1 MFIILAYAYGA
12 LGILVKDSF
21 TSVSSNIIC
30 RDGRL
35 ILIGCEINI
44 DAVEIK
50 CCNFK
55 VKVRVIYNGVGLA
68 AGGATDII
76 HSAIFVDL
84 TIGHR
89 SCAGIAMV
97 VAGEVEV
104 NTGCITSCRQ
114 ILNIVLAAANRIG
127 IVGRYMR
134 NEDLPGAIA
143 LCSIFNK
150 PLSKLL
156 KCVLIRS
163 VVQHSNI
170 HITTLN
176 RVPRGR
182 NTKCG
187 LCRNCTIAVIVCFV
201 VTDNMKHIDFLY
213 AVKCE

>member
-1 MFIILAYAYGA
+1 MLIVFAYAYGA
-12 LGILVKDSF
+12 LVILVKNGF
-21 TSVSSNIIC
+21 ASVSSDIIC

-50 CCNFK
+50 CSNFK

-89 SCAGIAMV
+89 RCASIAV
-97 VAGEVEV
+97 VITREVKV
-104 NTGCITSCRQ
+104 NTGRITSCGQ
-114 ILNIVLAAANRIG
+114 ILNIDLAAANRIG

-134 NEDLPGAIA
+134 NKYLPSAIA

-156 KCVLIRS
+156 NCVLIRS
-163 VVQHSNI
+163 VV
-170 HITTLN
+170 
-176 RVPRGR
+176 
-182 NTKCG
+182 
-187 LCRNCTIAVIVCFV
+187 
-201 VTDNMKHIDFLY
+201 
-213 AVKCE
+213 